1 MQEDDMAAITLKGEP
16 VQTFGDL
23 PEVGKSAPDFALIG
37 SDFSELGLKDVSG
50 ETVILNIFL
59 SLDTAVCA
67 MSVRRFNAEAA
78 ARTGVKVL
86 CISADLPFAHA
97 RFCETEGIDNAV
109 NLSSFRS
116 PDFGRDYGVEITTGP
131 LRGLL
136 SRAVVIVDRE
146 GTVVYTEQVPE
157 ITQEPDYEAALAALL

>member
-1 MQEDDMAAITLKGEP
+1 MAEITLKGSP
-16 VQTFGDL
+16 VKTFGDL
-23 PEVGKSAPDFALIG
+23 PAVGAKAPDFELTG
-37 SDFSELGLKDVSG
+37 TDLSEFGLKDVSG
-50 ETVILNIFL
+50 GMFILNIFP

-78 ARTGVKVL
+78 ARPGVKVL

-109 NLSSFRS
+109 NLSCFRS

-131 LRGLL
+131 MRGLL
-136 SRAVVIVDRE
+136 SRAVVIVDKD
-146 GTVVYTEQVPE
+146 GVILYTEQVPE
-157 ITQEPDYEAALAALL
+157 ITQEPDYEAALAALP

>member
-1 MQEDDMAAITLKGEP
+1 MAEITLKGNP

-23 PEVGKSAPDFALIG
+23 PEVGTKAPDFMLTS
-37 SDFSELGLKDVSG
+37 SDLSEFTFGNTAG
-50 ETVILNIFL
+50 GTVILNIFP

-78 ARTGVKVL
+78 ARAGVKVL

-116 PDFGRDYGVEITTGP
+116 QDFGRDYGVEIITGP

-136 SRAVVIVDRE
+136 SRAVIILDKEGFVI
-146 GTVVYTEQVPE
+146 YTEQIPE
-157 ITQEPDYEAALAALL
+157 ISQEPDYEAALAALP

>member
-1 MQEDDMAAITLKGEP
+1 MAEITLKGNP

-23 PEVGKSAPDFALIG
+23 PEVGTKAPAFELTG
-37 SDFSELGLKDVSG
+37 SDLSEFRFSDVSG
-50 ETVILNIFL
+50 GTVILNIFP

-78 ARTGVKVL
+78 ARPGVKVL

-136 SRAVVIVDRE
+136 SRAVVIVNKD
-146 GTVVYTEQVPE
+146 GSVLYTEQVPE
-157 ITQEPDYEAALAALL
+157 IGQEPDYEAALAALP

>member
-1 MQEDDMAAITLKGEP
+1 MAEITLKGNQ

-23 PEVGKSAPDFALIG
+23 PAIGSIAPDFTLTG
-37 SDFSELGLKDVSG
+37 SDLSEFKLEEIAG
-50 ETVILNIFL
+50 EMIILNIFP

-67 MSVRRFNAEAA
+67 MSVRRFNAEAG
-78 ARTGVKVL
+78 ARPGVKVL
-86 CISADLPFAHA
+86 CISADLPVAHA

-116 PDFGRDYGVEITTGP
+116 PDFGRDYGVEIITGP

-136 SRAVVIVDRE
+136 SRAMIIVNQA
-146 GTVVYTEQVPE
+146 GIVVYTEQVPE
-157 ITQEPDYEAALAALL
+157 ITQEPDYEAALAALP

>member
-1 MQEDDMAAITLKGEP
+1 MAEITLKGNS

-23 PEVGKSAPDFALIG
+23 PAVGSRAPDFTLTG
-37 SDFSELGLKDVSG
+37 SDLQDLRLTDVLGG
-50 ETVILNIFL
+50 TVILNIFP

-67 MSVRRFNAEAA
+67 MSVRRFNVEAG
-78 ARTGVKVL
+78 ARPGVKVL

-116 PDFGRDYGVEITTGP
+116 PDFGRDYGVEIITGP

-136 SRAVVIVDRE
+136 SRAVVIVNQE
-146 GTVVYTEQVPE
+146 GIVVYTEQVPE
-157 ITQEPDYEAALAALL
+157 ITQEPDYEAALAALP